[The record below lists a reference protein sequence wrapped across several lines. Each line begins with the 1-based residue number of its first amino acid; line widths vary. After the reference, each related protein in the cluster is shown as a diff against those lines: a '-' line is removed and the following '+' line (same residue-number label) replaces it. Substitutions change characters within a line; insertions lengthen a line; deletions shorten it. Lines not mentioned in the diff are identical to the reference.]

1 MSEKLFSIIDSTL
14 REGEQ
19 TPGIAFTDLDRR
31 SIIRYLHKVGVDE
44 MELGIASHANRHIK
58 QLVDDAREITRG
70 TCRLALW
77 SRCRN
82 EDILYSAACQPD
94 VLSISIPISDLHI
107 EKRLHKD
114 RAWVKRTLAESIQ
127 LAFSREIPY
136 VSVGLEDSSRADPE
150 FLKQV
155 VRVAIQNGA
164 QRVRLAD
171 TVGTCTPGRMQQL
184 VGLLNNA
191 APCEIGVHCHNDFG
205 MATANSITAVEAG
218 AKWIDATV
226 LGLGERAGNCRL
238 EEVVGF
244 MSLILNNRKYK
255 PHRLQELCRY
265 VAEVAGIP
273 IAGNHPVVGE
283 HIFTCETGLHQHGL
297 AVNPETYEPYAPC
310 RVGKIRK
317 LRFGSKTG
325 LRAISLQLIKNDLHL
340 DDIQVRSL
348 AGLIRS
354 SGHAFD
360 EEQLFRFARQNIRNR
375 STAI

>member
-1 MSEKLFSIIDSTL
+1 MTETSFGIIDSTL

-19 TPGIAFTDLDRR
+19 TPGITFSDIDRR
-31 SIIRYLHKVGVDE
+31 SIIRHLHRVGIDE
-44 MELGIASHANRHIK
+44 IELGVASPIHNHLR
-58 QLVDDAREITRG
+58 QLVYDARKITRD
-70 TCRLALW
+70 TCRLGLW
-77 SRCRN
+77 SRCRT
-82 EDILYSAACQPD
+82 EDIVFAASCRPD
-94 VLSISIPISDLHI
+94 VLSISIPVSDLHI

-127 LAFSREIPY
+127 LAFSLEISY
-136 VSVGLEDSSRADPE
+136 ISVGLEDSSRADPE

-184 VGLLNNA
+184 VELLKNTRT
-191 APCEIGVHCHNDFG
+191 CEIGVHCHNDFG

-218 AKWIDATV
+218 AKWLDATV

-244 MSLILNNRKYK
+244 MALILNNHKYK

-297 AVNPETYEPYAPC
+297 AVNPETYEPYAPG
-310 RVGKIRK
+310 RVGKVRK
-317 LRFGSKTG
+317 LRFGPKTG
-325 LRAISLQLIKNDLHL
+325 LRAISLQLIKKGLHL
-340 DDIQVRSL
+340 DDIQIRSL

-354 SGHAFD
+354 SGHALD
-360 EEQLFRFARQNIRNR
+360 EEQLFRFARNNIRNS
-375 STAI
+375 STEI